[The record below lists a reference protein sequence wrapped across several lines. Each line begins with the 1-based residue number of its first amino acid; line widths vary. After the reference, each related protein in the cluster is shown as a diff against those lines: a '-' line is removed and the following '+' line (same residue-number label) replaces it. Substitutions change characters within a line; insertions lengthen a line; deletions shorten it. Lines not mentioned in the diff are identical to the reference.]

1 MAAHWWLNWPAII
14 VLLTGAYLVGSIS
27 SAVLVC
33 RVLGYPDP
41 RDVGSHNPGATNVL
55 RVAGKPAAAL
65 TLAGDVLK
73 GVLPVLLARL
83 IGLSPLLTAIVGLL
97 AVIGHILPIF
107 FQFRGGKGIATAFG
121 LIFVLDWQVGLVV
134 GAIWLLI
141 FAASRVSSLASL
153 LAFLALPA
161 LILWRDAPMFWPLLM
176 LTLIILVRHHD
187 NIKRLLRGEEGSFRK
202 GNVE

>member
-1 MAAHWWLNWPAII
+1 MAAHWWLDWSAIL
-14 VLLTGAYLVGSIS
+14 VLFIGAYLAGSIS

-33 RVLGYPDP
+33 RLLGYPDP

-73 GVLPVLLARL
+73 GVIPVLLARL
-83 IGLSPLLTAIVGLL
+83 IGLSPLVAAITGLL
-97 AVIGHILPIF
+97 AVIGHIYPIF

-121 LIFVLDWQVGLVV
+121 LIFVLNWQVGLMV
-134 GAIWLLI
+134 GAIWLAI
-141 FAASRVSSLASL
+141 FGSSRVSSLASM
-153 LAFLALPA
+153 LAFIALPA
-161 LILWRDAPMFWPLLM
+161 LIWWREAVIFWPLLA
-176 LTLIILVRHHD
+176 LTLVVLWRHQD

-202 GNVE
+202 MNGE